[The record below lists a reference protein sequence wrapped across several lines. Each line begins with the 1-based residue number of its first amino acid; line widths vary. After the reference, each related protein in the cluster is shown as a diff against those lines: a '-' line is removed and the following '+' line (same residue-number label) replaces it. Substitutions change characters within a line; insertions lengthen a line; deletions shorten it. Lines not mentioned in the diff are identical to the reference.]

1 MANRHSSSQPKFA
14 EPDRALRLV
23 KSDGV
28 PAADLPKDGIRPTRQ
43 GPWDPCRFQE
53 YLLSPEFRMQ
63 VMSAKLPPADPKIF
77 LDTSPPAEGT
87 EIGSAHSDPLGTT
100 VTTGLTPRETSTLER
115 RDHVSKK
122 TLFFAGLVV
131 IGALAL
137 TLVSQLG
144 YHANKANRGADA
156 SSEHPS
162 AAHESTD
169 HARN

>member
-53 YLLSPEFRMQ
+53 YVLSPEFRMQ

-77 LDTSPPAEGT
+77 QDTVPSTQVTEPA
-87 EIGSAHSDPLGTT
+87 
-100 VTTGLTPRETSTLER
+100 R
-115 RDHVSKK
+115 RQMGV
-122 TLFFAGLVV
+122 FPM
-131 IGALAL
+131 LAL
-137 TLVSQLG
+137 GGVLLGLACGYCLSQYRTRRPMTDTITTEVSGQQQLAPTCINCIG
-144 YHANKANRGADA
+144 VHTMT
-156 SSEHPS
+156 SQSPVPS
-162 AAHESTD
+162 PD
-169 HARN
+169 N